1 MATKT
6 RKTLFNNEH
15 VSLPGADLYRGDCLA
30 VLPILAGPFD
40 AVVTDPPYSS
50 GGQSKGDRA
59 RPTGDKYLNNG
70 AAKYPD
76 FLGDTKDQRSYLHWS
91 ALWMSLCM
99 ERMAAGGLMI
109 VFSDWRQLPVTTD
122 AMQAAGVTWRGVAV
136 WDKTGGARPY
146 KGGFRSQAE
155 YIVWGSKG
163 PLNGERYSPGVFRV
177 NPLAGGKLHQVGK
190 PLPLMEDLVAAC
202 GPRILDPFMGSATT
216 GVAALQQ
223 GKQFVGIEASQH
235 YFQVAIER
243 LRSSAKTRAN

>member
-59 RPTGDKYLNNG
+59 RSTGDKYLNNG

-136 WDKTGGARPY
+136 WDKTATPPLQGRLPQPSGIHRLGQQGAASGHPLLAGCVPCQSAGRWQAAPGRQAAPPD
-146 KGGFRSQAE
+146 GGF
-155 YIVWGSKG
+155 
-163 PLNGERYSPGVFRV
+163 
-177 NPLAGGKLHQVGK
+177 GGCLW
-190 PLPLMEDLVAAC
+190 A
-202 GPRILDPFMGSATT
+202 
-216 GVAALQQ
+216 
-223 GKQFVGIEASQH
+223 
-235 YFQVAIER
+235 
-243 LRSSAKTRAN
+243 